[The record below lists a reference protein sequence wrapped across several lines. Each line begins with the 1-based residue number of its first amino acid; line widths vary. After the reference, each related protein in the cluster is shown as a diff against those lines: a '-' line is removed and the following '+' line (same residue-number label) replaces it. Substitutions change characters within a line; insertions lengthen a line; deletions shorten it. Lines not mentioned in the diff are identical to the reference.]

1 MARHRRRAAHP
12 PPPRRRRRSRRP
24 RRSRRRLLRRDV
36 RRRRAL
42 LDRADPPLPART
54 TLAGLGIGLLGW
66 VLPLSYFYGAS
77 KMPTL
82 LAGDR
87 TPLVLVATL
96 LACMIA
102 AGLTI
107 KGGWLGGLIVP
118 HMFMGAIVGKIAALL
133 VPGVGP
139 VVAMLA
145 AMAAFNAVV
154 TGTPLSSAL
163 IAISLTDGAAIV
175 PVFLASIAGFVASPY
190 VEFLETAA
198 TRHEQPNFHLDD

>member
-1 MARHRRRAAHP
+1 
-12 PPPRRRRRSRRP
+12 
-24 RRSRRRLLRRDV
+24 
-36 RRRRAL
+36 
-42 LDRADPPLPART
+42 
-54 TLAGLGIGLLGW
+54 
-66 VLPLSYFYGAS
+66 
-77 KMPTL
+77 
-82 LAGDR
+82 
-87 TPLVLVATL
+87 
-96 LACMIA
+96 MIA